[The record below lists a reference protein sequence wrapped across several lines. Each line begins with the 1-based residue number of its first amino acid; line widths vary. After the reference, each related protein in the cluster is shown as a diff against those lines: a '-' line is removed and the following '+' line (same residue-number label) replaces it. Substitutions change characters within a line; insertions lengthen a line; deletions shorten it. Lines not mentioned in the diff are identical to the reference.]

1 MEAEILLPT
10 DINEI
15 PLGSYQKFMATY
27 EKTNDEEFLCQKM
40 VEIFCGLRLRDVLQV
55 KWQDVQDITI
65 HLSKVFKE
73 QPKFQRTFT
82 LNDYE
87 FGFIPNLE
95 DITFGE
101 YIDLETNLKSIDT
114 LHKAM
119 AVLYRPV
126 IEKKKDKYLIEEYE
140 SSANYAEVMKFAP
153 LGVAL
158 AAKVF
163 FCVLTSELLNSTIQ
177 YLEVQMTSK
186 EMMTTFQ
193 QELNLGNNG
202 DGIKA
207 YMQSLKENLRTF
219 EMSPNYHYTT
229 ALPGLLLK
237 SKKEILNIVK
247 CSDN

>member
-10 DINEI
+10 NINEI

-27 EKTNDEEFLCQKM
+27 EKKNDEEFLCQKM

-73 QPKFQRTFT
+73 QPKFERTFT

-177 YLEVQMTSK
+177 YLEVQMTNK
-186 EMMTTFQ
+186 EVMATFQ
-193 QELNLGNNG
+193 QEINLVNNG
-202 DGIKA
+202 AGIKA
-207 YMQSLKENLRTF
+207 YMQSLKENLKTF
-219 EMSPNYHYTT
+219 EMSPHYHYTI

-237 SKKEILNIVK
+237 SKKEILKIVK